1 MRPIGRAIE
10 AMGLAEPPRRFKR
23 QDVADAEMINLL
35 MRRYGMRGHS
45 AFLLVDAARDGAPH
59 AVATLHSI
67 SHRHRVGWFAD
78 KATL

>member
-23 QDVADAEMINLL
+23 QDVADSEMISLL
-35 MRRYGMRGHS
+35 MQRYGMRGHS
-45 AFLLVDAARDGAPH
+45 AYLLVDTARDGAPQS
-59 AVATLHSI
+59 VALLHEI
-67 SHRHRVGWFAD
+67 SARHRIGWFAD